1 MTALFV
7 VGDQMETVALNRDA
21 LLQEVAAA
29 GSPEA
34 LEQVRVRLLGRN
46 GAVTAAMRGLGALA
60 PEARREA
67 GVRLNALR
75 DEIAAA
81 IEEAGE
87 HLRRAALSNRLA
99 RERAR
104 VPLPRL

>member
-1 MTALFV
+1 M
-7 VGDQMETVALNRDA
+7 DDIALNRDA
-21 LLQEVAAA
+21 LLKEVAAA

-46 GAVTAAMRGLGALA
+46 GAITAAMRGLGALS

-75 DEIAAA
+75 DELAASLA
-81 IEEAGE
+81 EAGE
-87 HLRRAALSNRLA
+87 RLRRAALSNRLA
-99 RERAR
+99 GERAD